1 MIYSKQIDKK
11 YTDYIN
17 KILND
22 KSEKLVLLISFF
34 YVIIKNNLNKNGDK
48 MKEHD
53 LTLLSEGQ
61 IWGNSSEPRL
71 EVIRKYGIKS
81 AITDLCVL
89 TGSYL
94 CEDTIDE
101 DRSLTGRTSCFWTR
115 SDDDDNDVRMVDE
128 NGIRSYIY
136 RCKRSG
142 TVRPAL
148 QSSVI
153 FSQISP
159 NRVMGYNGIE
169 EVEYGEYP
177 QNAADSRMQNILES
191 EYNRGMNKTGRSYT
205 FDSVKYDDYDTGFKP
220 VTYEEYEYQ
229 GKKYIRIKANSDFCG
244 DKFMLSNGV
253 QYRDGEYVWV
263 EVSTGKRLIDDKT
276 GILISKKGL
285 VSGIRFH
292 DKSTNYKG
300 DFSKTEMKEYL
311 DRYMSKELF
320 QTTKTKETV
329 NEEEIINPYK
339 LKFEQVSEE
348 EIIKGAIESGIAVF
362 LHGPSSEGKSARV
375 KQIDPDC
382 VIIYLR
388 NATPESLNG
397 KSVYNQ
403 TTGEMIDVK
412 PSWLKKLEEKCEK
425 EPDKLHIVFFD
436 EITNALPSIQGISFN
451 IVLDREVNGIWKL
464 PENARI
470 VAAGN
475 DIEDSLAANQLA
487 EPLFNRFAHVYI
499 KTTLESW
506 LKWASEK
513 NIHPA
518 ICSYIA
524 YKNGETLRSKYDGK
538 KPNADPRKWEMASK
552 MLYKTEK
559 PEMLRALV
567 GEEITKEFVEFC
579 SQRMITLEDVINEN
593 YKDIDIEELNIA
605 EKHATIMCLLQVE
618 KDNIEKVREFVKK
631 LGSEYVAVFDKMWTH
646 GDENRLE
653 IIAEQKLK
661 KIYIRNIA
669 EQKLKKIYIRNKYN
683 M

>member
-1 MIYSKQIDKK
+1 M
-11 YTDYIN
+11 
-17 KILND
+17 
-22 KSEKLVLLISFF
+22 LISFF

-48 MKEHD
+48 MKEHG

-101 DRSLTGRTSCFWTR
+101 DRSLTGRTSWFWTR
-115 SDDDDNDVRMVDE
+115 SDDDDNDVRMVNE
-128 NGIRSYIY
+128 NAIRSFIY

-142 TVRPAL
+142 AVRPAL

-153 FSQISP
+153 FSQIFP

-229 GKKYIRIKANSDFCG
+229 GKKYIRIKANSDFDG
-244 DKFMLSNGV
+244 WKFKLSNGV
-253 QYRDGEYVWV
+253 KYRDGDYVWV
-263 EVSTGKRLIDDKT
+263 EVSPVKWLIDDKT

-285 VSGIRFH
+285 VSGIRFLN
-292 DKSTNYKG
+292 KSTNYKG

-499 KTTLESW
+499 KTTLEGW

-567 GEEITKEFVEFC
+567 GEEITKEFIQFC

-661 KIYIRNIA
+661 ELTKTI
-669 EQKLKKIYIRNKYN
+669 
-683 M
+683 

>member
-1 MIYSKQIDKK
+1 MNKK
-11 YTDYIN
+11 F
-17 KILND
+17 
-22 KSEKLVLLISFF
+22 E
-34 YVIIKNNLNKNGDK
+34 
-48 MKEHD
+48 

-61 IWGNSSEPRL
+61 IWENRIVSQL
-71 EVIRKYGIKS
+71 EVIRKYGTKA
-81 AITDLCVL
+81 AITDLCIL
-89 TGSYL
+89 TGCEL
-94 CEDTIDE
+94 FEDTAYNIKE
-101 DRSLTGRTSCFWTR
+101 DSSLTGRTGWFSTK
-115 SDDDDNDVRMVDE
+115 SDDGDNNVRLVDE
-128 NGIRSYIY
+128 FGLLGSYHRCVRCCAIRP
-136 RCKRSG
+136 
-142 TVRPAL
+142 VL
-148 QSSVI
+148 QSFAILSLT
-153 FSQISP
+153 FP
-159 NRVMGYNGIE
+159 NRVNGYNGTE
-169 EVEYGEYP
+169 EVEFGEYP
-177 QNAADSRMQNILES
+177 QNAANSRMQNILES

-205 FDSVKYDDYDTGFKP
+205 FDSVKFIEYETGFKP
-220 VTYEEYEYQ
+220 VTYEEYEYK
-229 GKKYIRIKANSDFCG
+229 GKKYIRIKANSDFNG
-244 DKFMLSNGV
+244 NKFELSNGV
-253 QYRDGEYVWV
+253 EYRDGDYVWV
-263 EVSTGKRLIDDKT
+263 EVSPVKWLIDDKT

-285 VSGIRFH
+285 VSGIRFLN
-292 DKSTNYKG
+292 KSTNYKG

-412 PSWLKKLEEKCEK
+412 PSWLKKLEYKCEK

-499 KTTLESW
+499 KTTLEGW

-567 GEEITKEFVEFC
+567 GEEITKEFIQFC

-661 KIYIRNIA
+661 ELTKTI
-669 EQKLKKIYIRNKYN
+669 
-683 M
+683 

>member
-48 MKEHD
+48 MKEHG

-253 QYRDGEYVWV
+253 QYRDGDYVWV
-263 EVSTGKRLIDDKT
+263 EVSPVKWLIDDKT

-285 VSGIRFH
+285 VSGIRFLN
-292 DKSTNYKG
+292 KSTNYKG

-499 KTTLESW
+499 KTTLEGW

-661 KIYIRNIA
+661 KIYIRN
-669 EQKLKKIYIRNKYN
+669 KYN

>member
-48 MKEHD
+48 MKEHG

-94 CEDTIDE
+94 REDTIDE

-115 SDDDDNDVRMVDE
+115 SDDGDNDVRMVDE

-253 QYRDGEYVWV
+253 QYRDGDYVWV
-263 EVSTGKRLIDDKT
+263 EVSPVKWLIDDKT

-285 VSGIRFH
+285 VSGIRFLN
-292 DKSTNYKG
+292 KSTNYKG

-661 KIYIRNIA
+661 KIYIRN
-669 EQKLKKIYIRNKYN
+669 KYN